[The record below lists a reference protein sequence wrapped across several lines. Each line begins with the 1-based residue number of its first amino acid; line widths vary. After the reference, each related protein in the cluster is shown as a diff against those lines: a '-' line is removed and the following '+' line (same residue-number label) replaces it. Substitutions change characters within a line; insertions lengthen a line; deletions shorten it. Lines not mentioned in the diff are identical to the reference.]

1 MGRLLKIKNVWTNS
15 KKPGGS
21 RYIYQNELGKACFQH
36 NSAYGGFKDLHRNTF
51 ADEVLRDKALNITKD
66 PKYDGYQR
74 GLASTVYKFFDKNTS
89 GSGIKNENIRHKK
102 LREKLHKPIV
112 RMFNKRK
119 LDSPFIDNIW
129 GAHVADM
136 QLVSE
141 FDKGFR
147 FLLCVID
154 IYSKY
159 AWIFLWKV

>member
-1 MGRLLKIKNVWTNS
+1 MVVGRLLKIKNVWTNS

-21 RYIYQNELGKACFQH
+21 IYTYQNEETM
-36 NSAYGGFKDLHRNTF
+36 AYGDFKDLHRKTF

-74 GLASTVYKFFDKNTS
+74 GLASIVYKFF
-89 GSGIKNENIRHKK
+89 
-102 LREKLHKPIV
+102 EKLHKPIV

-129 GAHVADM
+129 GANIADM
-136 QLVSE
+136 QLVTE
-141 FDKGFR
+141 FNKGFR